1 VVHTL
6 SVLAAEGIHNRDL
19 WYPTILGV
27 LVVVAAVAL
36 FCGTPY
42 LLLATNMGARLGFLV
57 ATACLSGLMVLV
69 SLLWLTN
76 PSPVNTL
83 KGRIPAW
90 VAVQSIENGDLAK
103 AKVAAVRD
111 IDTNGRAASEA
122 DITNLKAAVDNNLIL
137 TKNELTGEI
146 LSGSEGKFAVYS
158 AATDYL
164 VTKNQVTGGGGL
176 FSKVSVDF
184 GGSWPWVHVSLH
196 KPLYAVVTT
205 CKVDDALAPEEVPF
219 GDKPPTPKCADDTRQ
234 VLVLERDLG
243 SLRVPPFV
251 AFIAFSLLFG
261 LTLLCLHWRERDLQE
276 QAARVTGE
284 ADAIAKAAAESENTP
299 EPV

>member
-6 SVLAAEGIHNRDL
+6 SVIASEGIHNRDL

-27 LVVVAAVAL
+27 LVVISAVAL

-42 LLLATNMGARLGFLV
+42 LLLATNMGSRLGFLV
-57 ATACLSGLMVLV
+57 ATACLAGLMVLL

-83 KGRIPAW
+83 KGRIPGW
-90 VAVQSIENGDLAK
+90 VAVQSIENGDIAK
-103 AKVAAVRD
+103 AEIEAVRD
-111 IDTNGRAASEA
+111 IDNSGSEASEA
-122 DITNLKAAVDNNLIL
+122 DVTNLKAAVDANLIV
-137 TKNELTGEI
+137 TKNEQTGEI
-146 LSGSEGKFAVYS
+146 LSASGGDFAVYQ

-164 VTKNQVTGGGGL
+164 VTRNQVTGGGGL
-176 FSKVSVDF
+176 FSQVSVDF

-205 CKVDDALAPEEVPF
+205 CEVDPSLAPEEVPY
-219 GDKPPTPKCADDTRQ
+219 GAKPPTPKCDGEDRQ
-234 VLVLERDLG
+234 LLVLRKDLG

-251 AFIAFSLLFG
+251 SLIAFSLLFG

-276 QAARVTGE
+276 QAARVADE
-284 ADAIAKAAAESENTP
+284 ADAITKAAAENEP
-299 EPV
+299 EKV